1 MSAIHGAEMKQQA
14 THMTDLTMTRRIS
27 TARWIKGV
35 LALLITVLALWG
47 ARDLHV
53 EADVVGALSGNSEGY
68 LAYEAFQQRFQ
79 LGAADEALLVRADDL
94 ADPDAFEAL
103 ENLILDLQFTDGV
116 AEVVSLF
123 SLPAE
128 GTTTPLILAN
138 QDAPLEDRFEA
149 FAQSGPAAGA
159 LVTVARD
166 AALLHV
172 IAVSGAEPGDIAQT
186 LPELIE
192 AAAPL
197 SVAPVGQAEVERQ
210 ISSNLILDQ
219 TLVTPVAVLIC
230 IIVGALILRSIRA
243 VLVCAAP
250 AICGVLWFMGLLGW
264 AGEALDPW
272 LSTLPMLVM
281 VLAFADTLH
290 LFYASREEGGLD
302 KAVHN
307 VMPAAFMTSLT
318 SALALASFGF
328 AGSDSLWGLAVWG
341 PAAVFS
347 GFAAVFLLFPL
358 LSRLIIRGEINHPA
372 GFSYVMR
379 PAQSGLLHPRTMAVV
394 AVVVVI
400 GLIPGVNSTD
410 PDFSISEH
418 IRDDAPLGRDLT
430 FMEEQ
435 GLGSASLFV
444 VIDDTDG
451 EPGLSAEDGAR
462 IATVAAIA
470 LSGPSAATD
479 ADAAPMVPDRFRA
492 DDGLAV
498 ALPVLVP
505 LGNGPERFGAELD
518 RLRSGLEEAGL
529 ADVARL
535 AGQSLLAHE
544 VVPETVDAMRS
555 SFYIALA
562 AISLVVAVSQR
573 SIALAFLATAI
584 SALPMMAIEGVL
596 FLTGRGMTMTAAI
609 ALTVAFGIAVDN
621 TIHYLNRWRRSR
633 GARGTR
639 LGEALGHAGPPMVA
653 STLIM
658 TLGFGA
664 TLLSATASMPQF
676 GVFVI
681 SALWMALIAALWF
694 LPALIRLVR
703 RKEI

>member
-1 MSAIHGAEMKQQA
+1 MG
-14 THMTDLTMTRRIS
+14 L
-27 TARWIKGV
+27 
-35 LALLITVLALWG
+35 LALAITIGALMG
-47 ARDLHV
+47 LRDLRV
-53 EADVVGALSGNSEGY
+53 EADVVSALSGNSEGY
-68 LAYEAFQQRFQ
+68 LAYAVFQDRFT

-94 ADPDAFEAL
+94 ADPVAFEAL

-128 GTTTPLILAN
+128 GSTTPLILAN
-138 QDAPLEDRFEA
+138 DALPLVDRFEI
-149 FAQSGPAAGA
+149 FANAGPAAGA
-159 LVTVARD
+159 LVSADRS

-172 IAVSGAEPGDIAQT
+172 IAVTGAERGDIALA
-186 LPELIE
+186 LPELFE

-197 SVAPVGQAEVERQ
+197 SIAAVGQAEVERQ
-210 ISSNLILDQ
+210 ISANLVRDQ
-219 TLVTPVAVLIC
+219 TLVTPVAVIIC
-230 IIVGALILRSIRA
+230 IIVGAWLLRSVRA
-243 VLVCAAP
+243 VMVCAAP

-264 AGEALDPW
+264 AGQAVDPW
-272 LSTLPMLVM
+272 LATLPMLVM

-328 AGSDSLWGLAVWG
+328 AGSDALWGLAVWG

-347 GFAAVFLLFPL
+347 GFASVCLLFPL
-358 LSRLIIRGEINHPA
+358 LSRLLIRGEINHPA
-372 GFSYVMR
+372 GFSYVMA
-379 PAQSGLLHPRTMAVV
+379 PAQGGLLRPRLMAVL

-418 IRDDAPLGRDLT
+418 IRDDAPLGQDLE
-430 FMEEQ
+430 FMEAE

-451 EPGLSAEDGAR
+451 VPGLSALDGER
-462 IATVAAIA
+462 IASVAAIA
-470 LSGPSAATD
+470 LSGGSATS
-479 ADAAPMVPDRFRA
+479 ADDAPMVPERFRA
-492 DDGLAV
+492 SDGLAV
-498 ALPVLVP
+498 ALPVLLP
-505 LGNGPERFGAELD
+505 LGNSPEHFGAELE
-518 RLRSGLEEAGL
+518 RLHTGLEEAGL
-529 ADVARL
+529 DEVARL

-544 VVPETVDAMRS
+544 VVPETVNAMRS

-562 AISLVVAVSQR
+562 AISLVVALSQR
-573 SIALAFLATAI
+573 SIVLALLATAV

-596 FLTGRGMTMTAAI
+596 FLSGRGMTMTAAI

-621 TIHYLNRWRRSR
+621 TIHYLNRWKRAN
-633 GARGTR
+633 GPKGTR
-639 LGEALGHAGPPMVA
+639 LADALAHAGPPMVA

-681 SALWMALIAALWF
+681 SALWMALIAALLF

>member
-1 MSAIHGAEMKQQA
+1 MTETTA
-14 THMTDLTMTRRIS
+14 TRGIGITRWLR
-27 TARWIKGV
+27 GL
-35 LALLITVLALWG
+35 LALVITFAALWG

-53 EADVVGALSGNSEGY
+53 EADVVSALSGNSEGY
-68 LAYEAFQQRFQ
+68 LAYAAFQDRFQ
-79 LGAADEALLVRADDL
+79 LGAADEALLVRTEDL

-123 SLPAE
+123 SVPAD
-128 GTTTPLILAN
+128 GTTTPLILA
-138 QDAPLEDRFEA
+138 DDTAPLAPRFDA
-149 FAQSGPAAGA
+149 FAQAGPAAAA
-159 LVTVARD
+159 LVSGARD
-166 AALLHV
+166 ATLLHV
-172 IAVSGAEPGDIAQT
+172 IAVPGAARGDIAAA
-186 LPELIE
+186 LPDLVD

-197 SVAPVGQAEVERQ
+197 SVAAVGQAEVERQ
-210 ISSNLILDQ
+210 ISANLIRDQ
-219 TLVTPVAVLIC
+219 MLVTPVAVLIC
-230 IIVGALILRSIRA
+230 ILVGALILRSVRA

-264 AGEALDPW
+264 AGQALDPW
-272 LSTLPMLVM
+272 LATLPMLVM

-302 KAVHN
+302 KAIRN

-328 AGSDSLWGLAVWG
+328 AGSDALWGLAVWG

-347 GFAAVFLLFPL
+347 GFASVFLLFPL
-358 LSRLIIRGEINHPA
+358 LSRLVIRGEIRPPA
-372 GFSYVMR
+372 GFSLVMDR
-379 PAQSGLLHPRTMAVV
+379 AQSGLLHPRMMAVV
-394 AVVVVI
+394 AVIVVI

-410 PDFSISEH
+410 PDFSLSEH
-418 IRDDAPLGRDLT
+418 IRDDSPLGRDLA
-430 FMEEQ
+430 FMEAE

-451 EPGLSAEDGAR
+451 VPGLSVADGSR
-462 IATVAAIA
+462 IAAVAALA
-470 LSGPSAATD
+470 VSGPGSTGGD
-479 ADAAPMVPDRFRA
+479 EVPMVPERFRA
-492 DDGLAV
+492 SDGLAV

-505 LGNGPERFGAELD
+505 LGNGPERFGAELE
-518 RLRSGLEEAGL
+518 RLQTGLQEAGL
-529 ADVARL
+529 EDVARL
-535 AGQSLLAHE
+535 EGQSLLAHE
-544 VVPETVDAMRS
+544 VVPETVDAMRA

-562 AISLVVAVSQR
+562 AISLVVALSQR
-573 SIALAFLATAI
+573 SIALALLATAV

-596 FLTGRGMTMTAAI
+596 YLSGRGMTMTAAI

-621 TIHYLNRWRRSR
+621 TIHYLNRWQRAT
-633 GARGTR
+633 GPRGTR

-703 RKEI
+703 QKEI

>member
-1 MSAIHGAEMKQQA
+1 
-14 THMTDLTMTRRIS
+14 MTDTIVARRIS
-27 TARWIKGV
+27 TTRWLKGL
-35 LALLITVLALWG
+35 LALAITLLALWG

-68 LAYEAFQQRFQ
+68 LAYAAFQDRFQ
-79 LGAADEALLVRADDL
+79 LGAADEALLVRAEDL
-94 ADPDAFEAL
+94 ADPAAFEAL

-128 GTTTPLILAN
+128 GSTTPLILAN
-138 QDAPLEDRFEA
+138 EDTPLADRFAA
-149 FAQSGPAAGA
+149 FAAAGPAAGA
-159 LVTVARD
+159 LVTEGRD

-172 IAVSGAEPGDIAQT
+172 IAVTDAAPGDIAT
-186 LPELIE
+186 ALPPLIE

-347 GFAAVFLLFPL
+347 GFAAVYLLFPL
-358 LSRLIIRGEINHPA
+358 LSRLIIRKEINHPA
-372 GFSYVMR
+372 GFSYVMG
-379 PAQSGLLHPRTMAVV
+379 PAQSGLRHPRTMAVV

-430 FMEEQ
+430 FMEEE

-451 EPGLSAEDGAR
+451 DPGLSPADGDR
-462 IATVAAIA
+462 IATVASLAI
-470 LSGPSAATD
+470 SGPGTTSDDATP
-479 ADAAPMVPDRFRA
+479 AVPERFRA
-492 DDGLAV
+492 EDGLAV

-505 LGNGPERFGAELD
+505 LGNGPERFEAELD
-518 RLRSGLEEAGL
+518 RLRAGIEEAGL
-529 ADVARL
+529 SDVARL
-535 AGQSLLAHE
+535 EGQSLLAHE

-562 AISLVVAVSQR
+562 AISLVVALSQR
-573 SIALAFLATAI
+573 SIALALLATAI

-596 FLTGRGMTMTAAI
+596 YLSGRGMTMTAAI

-621 TIHYLNRWRRSR
+621 TIHYLNRWRRSN
-633 GARGTR
+633 GPKGTR

>member
-1 MSAIHGAEMKQQA
+1 
-14 THMTDLTMTRRIS
+14 MTDTTAGRRIS
-27 TARWIKGV
+27 TGRWLMG
-35 LALLITVLALWG
+35 LLAALLSVVAVIG
-47 ARDLHV
+47 ARDLQV
-53 EADVVGALSGNSEGY
+53 EADVVSALSGNSEGY
-68 LAYEAFQQRFQ
+68 LAYAAFRERFM
-79 LGAADEALLVRADDL
+79 LGAADEALLIRADDL
-94 ADPDAFEAL
+94 ADPAAFEAL
-103 ENLILDLQFTDGV
+103 ENLILDLQFTDDV

-128 GTTTPLILAN
+128 GTSTPLILADP
-138 QDAPLEDRFEA
+138 DAPLVDRFET
-149 FAQSGPAAGA
+149 FAAAGPAAGA
-159 LVTVARD
+159 LVSADRSAT
-166 AALLHV
+166 LLHV
-172 IAVSGAEPGDIAQT
+172 IAPAGGTPGDIFNA
-186 LPELIE
+186 LPDLVE

-197 SVAPVGQAEVERQ
+197 SVDAVGQAEVERQ
-210 ISSNLILDQ
+210 ISANLIRDQ
-219 TLVTPVAVLIC
+219 TVVMPIAVMIC

-250 AICGVLWFMGLLGW
+250 ALCGVLWFMGLLGW
-264 AGEALDPW
+264 AGQALDPW
-272 LSTLPMLVM
+272 LATLPMLVM

-302 KAVHN
+302 KAVRN

-328 AGSDSLWGLAVWG
+328 AGSDALWGLAVWG

-347 GFAAVFLLFPL
+347 GFASVCLLFPL
-358 LSRLIIRGEINHPA
+358 LSRLLIRGEIKHPA

-379 PAQSGLLHPRTMAVV
+379 PAQGGLLRPRLMAVL
-394 AVVVVI
+394 AVIVVL

-410 PDFSISEH
+410 PDFSLSEH
-418 IRDDAPLGRDLT
+418 IRDDSRLGIDLA
-430 FMEEQ
+430 FMEAE

-451 EPGLSAEDGAR
+451 EPGLSPADGAR
-462 IATVAAIA
+462 IATVAGIA
-470 LSGPSAATD
+470 MSGTGDVPPSD
-479 ADAAPMVPDRFRA
+479 EAPMVPERFRA
-492 DDGLAV
+492 GDGLAV

-505 LGNGPERFGAELD
+505 LGNTPERFGVEID
-518 RLRSGLEEAGL
+518 RLRSGLEDAGL
-529 ADVARL
+529 DDVAAL

-555 SFYIALA
+555 SFYLALA
-562 AISLVVAVSQR
+562 AISLVVALSQR
-573 SIALAFLATAI
+573 SIVLALLATAI

-596 FLTGRGMTMTAAI
+596 FLSGRGMTMTAAI

-621 TIHYLNRWRRSR
+621 TIHYLNRWKLAN
-633 GARGTR
+633 GPRGTR
-639 LGEALGHAGPPMVA
+639 LGVALAHAGPPMVA

-681 SALWMALIAALWF
+681 SALWMALFAALAF

>member
-1 MSAIHGAEMKQQA
+1 MMPASDNRRVHMADTTGEGAISDKRWLMGALAVVLSA
-14 THMTDLTMTRRIS
+14 
-27 TARWIKGV
+27 
-35 LALLITVLALWG
+35 LALFG

-68 LAYEAFQQRFQ
+68 LAYAAFQDRFA
-79 LGAADEALLVRADDL
+79 LGRADEALLIRADDL
-94 ADPDAFEAL
+94 ADPTAFEAL

-123 SLPAE
+123 SLPAD
-128 GTTTPLILAN
+128 GTTTPLILS
-138 QDAPLEDRFEA
+138 DPVAPLVDRFEA
-149 FAQSGPAAGA
+149 FAAAGPASGA
-159 LVTVARD
+159 LVTADRS

-172 IAVSGAEPGDIAQT
+172 IAVSDGAPGDIAAA
-186 LPELIE
+186 LPELVE

-197 SVAPVGQAEVERQ
+197 SVEAVGQAEVERQ
-210 ISSNLILDQ
+210 ISANLIRDQ
-219 TLVTPVAVLIC
+219 TMVLPVAVLIC
-230 IIVGALILRSIRA
+230 ILVGALILRSIRA

-250 AICGVLWFMGLLGW
+250 AICGVLWFMGILGW
-264 AGEALDPW
+264 AGHALDPW
-272 LSTLPMLVM
+272 LATLPMLVM

-290 LFYASREEGGLD
+290 LFYASREEGGLER
-302 KAVHN
+302 AVRH

-328 AGSDSLWGLAVWG
+328 AGSDALWGLAVWG
-341 PAAVFS
+341 PIAVFS
-347 GFAAVFLLFPL
+347 GFASVCILFPL
-358 LSRLIIRGEINHPA
+358 LSRLLIKGEIPSPA
-372 GFSYVMR
+372 GFSYVMI
-379 PAQSGLLHPRTMAVV
+379 PAQGGLLRPRLMAVL

-410 PDFSISEH
+410 PDFSLSEH
-418 IRDDAPLGRDLT
+418 IREDSRLGRDLT
-430 FMEEQ
+430 FMEAE

-451 EPGLSAEDGAR
+451 EPGLSEGDGAR
-462 IATVAAIA
+462 IAQVANIA
-470 LSGPSAATD
+470 LSGSGTPSS
-479 ADAAPMVPDRFRA
+479 DAAPQVPERFRA

-505 LGNGPERFGAELD
+505 LGNGPEQFGAELE
-518 RLRSGLEEAGL
+518 RLEAGLEEAEL
-529 ADVARL
+529 DDVARL

-573 SIALAFLATAI
+573 SLMLAVLATAI

-596 FLTGRGMTMTAAI
+596 FLSGRGMTMTAAI

-621 TIHYLNRWRRSR
+621 TIHYLNRWRHSN
-633 GARGTR
+633 GPRGTR
-639 LGEALGHAGPPMVA
+639 LGDALAHSGPPMVA

>member
-1 MSAIHGAEMKQQA
+1 
-14 THMTDLTMTRRIS
+14 MTDITVARGIS
-27 TARWIKGV
+27 TARWVKGL
-35 LALLITVLALWG
+35 LALVITVLALWG

-53 EADVVGALSGNSEGY
+53 EADVVSALSGNSEGY
-68 LAYEAFQQRFQ
+68 LAYAAFQDRFQ

-94 ADPDAFEAL
+94 ADPEAFEAL

-128 GTTTPLILAN
+128 GTTTPLILA
-138 QDAPLEDRFEA
+138 DDTAPLEQRFDT
-149 FAQSGPAAGA
+149 FAQAGPAAGA
-159 LVTVARD
+159 LVTAERN

-172 IAVSGAEPGDIAQT
+172 IAVPGAERGEIASA
-186 LPELIE
+186 LPDLI
-192 AAAPL
+192 ATAAPL
-197 SVAPVGQAEVERQ
+197 SVAAVGQAEVERQ
-210 ISSNLILDQ
+210 ISENLIRDQ

-230 IIVGALILRSIRA
+230 IFVGAWILRSIRA

-328 AGSDSLWGLAVWG
+328 AGSDALWGLAVWG

-347 GFAAVFLLFPL
+347 GFASVFLLFPL
-358 LSRLIIRGEINHPA
+358 LSRLLIRGEVNHPA

-410 PDFSISEH
+410 PDFSLSEH
-418 IRDDAPLGRDLT
+418 IRDDSPLGHDLS
-430 FMEEQ
+430 FMEDE

-444 VIDDTDG
+444 VVDDTDG
-451 EPGLSAEDGAR
+451 EPGLSATDGDR
-462 IATVAAIA
+462 IATVAGLT
-470 LSGPSAATD
+470 LSGRNSIETD
-479 ADAAPMVPDRFRA
+479 EAPMVPERFRA

-505 LGNGPERFGAELD
+505 LGNGPERFGAELE
-518 RLRSGLEEAGL
+518 RLQSGLEDAGL
-529 ADVARL
+529 EDVARL

-562 AISLVVAVSQR
+562 AISFVVALSQR

-596 FLTGRGMTMTAAI
+596 FLSGRGMTMTAAI

-621 TIHYLNRWRRSR
+621 TIHYLNRWKHSK
-633 GARGTR
+633 GPRGTR

-703 RKEI
+703 QKEI

>member
-1 MSAIHGAEMKQQA
+1 MADTMSVRG
-14 THMTDLTMTRRIS
+14 IS
-27 TARWIKGV
+27 ASRWLMGL
-35 LALLITVLALWG
+35 LAALITVFALLG

-68 LAYEAFQQRFQ
+68 LAYAAFQDRFM
-79 LGAADEALLVRADDL
+79 LGAADEALLIRADDL
-94 ADPDAFEAL
+94 ADPEAFEAL

-128 GTTTPLILAN
+128 GSTTPLILA
-138 QDAPLEDRFEA
+138 DDEAPLIERFDA

-159 LVTVARD
+159 LVSADRS

-172 IAVSGAEPGDIAQT
+172 IAVPNAEPGAIAT
-186 LPELIE
+186 ALPELVE

-197 SVAPVGQAEVERQ
+197 SVNAVGQAEVERQ
-210 ISSNLILDQ
+210 ISANLIRDQ
-219 TLVTPVAVLIC
+219 TLVTPVAVIIC
-230 IIVGALILRSIRA
+230 ILVGALILRSVRA
-243 VLVCAAP
+243 VMVCALP
-250 AICGVLWFMGLLGW
+250 AICGVLWFMGILGW

-272 LSTLPMLVM
+272 LATLPMLVM

-302 KAVHN
+302 NAVRN
-307 VMPAAFMTSLT
+307 VMPAAFMTTLT

-328 AGSDSLWGLAVWG
+328 AGSDALWGLAIWG
-341 PAAVFS
+341 PTAVFC
-347 GFAAVFLLFPL
+347 GFASVFLLFPI
-358 LSRLIIRGEINHPA
+358 LSRVLMRGEIKHPA
-372 GFSYVMR
+372 GFSYVMA
-379 PAQSGLLHPRTMAVV
+379 PAQAGLLRPRLMAIL
-394 AVVVVI
+394 AVMVVI

-410 PDFSISEH
+410 PDFSLSEH
-418 IRDDAPLGRDLT
+418 IRNDSRLGHDLA
-430 FMEEQ
+430 FMEEE

-444 VIDDTDG
+444 VINDTDG
-451 EPGLSAEDGAR
+451 EPGLSPADGER
-462 IATVAAIA
+462 IATVAGIV
-470 LSGPSAATD
+470 LSGASAT
-479 ADAAPMVPDRFRA
+479 APDESPVVPERFRA
-492 DDGLAV
+492 NDGLSV

-518 RLRSGLEEAGL
+518 RLHTGLEAAGL
-529 ADVARL
+529 EDVATL

-562 AISLVVAVSQR
+562 AISLVVALSQR
-573 SIALAFLATAI
+573 SLSLALLATAI

-596 FLTGRGMTMTAAI
+596 FLSGRGMTMTAAI

-621 TIHYLNRWRRSR
+621 TIHYLNRWKLAKLR
-633 GARGTR
+633 GAPRGTR

-681 SALWMALIAALWF
+681 SALWMALMAALGF

>member
-1 MSAIHGAEMKQQA
+1 
-14 THMTDLTMTRRIS
+14 MTDAKSARRIS
-27 TARWIKGV
+27 TARWLRGL
-35 LALLITVLALWG
+35 LALAITLLALWG
-47 ARDLHV
+47 IRSLEV
-53 EADVVGALSGNSEGY
+53 EADVISALSGNSEGY
-68 LAYEAFQQRFQ
+68 LAYEAFQERFE

-94 ADPDAFEAL
+94 AEPEAFAAL
-103 ENLILDLQFTDGV
+103 EDLILDLQFTDGV
-116 AEVVSLF
+116 SEVVSLF

-128 GTTTPLILAN
+128 GTTTPLILA
-138 QDAPLEDRFEA
+138 DDTAPLAERFET
-149 FAQSGPAAGA
+149 FAEAGPAAGA
-159 LVTVARD
+159 LVSSTRD

-172 IAVSGAEPGDIAQT
+172 IAVQGAERGDIASA
-186 LPELIE
+186 LPALIE

-197 SVAPVGQAEVERQ
+197 DVAAVGQAEVERQ
-210 ISSNLILDQ
+210 ISANLLRDQ
-219 TLVTPVAVLIC
+219 MLVTPVAVLIC
-230 IIVGALILRSIRA
+230 IIVAALILRSVRA
-243 VLVCAAP
+243 VAVCAPP
-250 AICGVLWFMGLLGW
+250 AICGVLWFLGLLGW
-264 AGEALDPW
+264 AGHALDPW
-272 LSTLPMLVM
+272 LATLPMLVM

-290 LFYASREEGGLD
+290 LFYASREEGGLE

-328 AGSDSLWGLAVWG
+328 AGSDALWGLAVWG

-347 GFAAVFLLFPL
+347 GFVAVYLLFPL
-358 LSRLIIRGEINHPA
+358 LSRLLIRGEINHPA
-372 GFSYVMR
+372 GFSLVMA
-379 PAQSGLLHPRTMAVV
+379 PAQSGLRHPRTMAVI
-394 AVVVVI
+394 ALAVVI
-400 GLIPGVNSTD
+400 GLIPGVDSTE
-410 PDFSISEH
+410 PDFSLSEH
-418 IRDDAPLGRDLT
+418 IRDDSPLGHDLQ
-430 FMEEQ
+430 FMEEE

-444 VIDDTDG
+444 MIDDADG
-451 EPGLSAEDGAR
+451 SPGLSPEDGNR
-462 IATVAAIA
+462 IARVASLA
-470 LSGPSAATD
+470 LSGPSAVDDDET
-479 ADAAPMVPDRFRA
+479 PMVPERFRA

-505 LGNGPERFGAELD
+505 LGNGPERFGAELE
-518 RLRSGLEEAGL
+518 RLQTGLEEAEL
-529 ADVARL
+529 DSVARL

-562 AISLVVAVSQR
+562 AITLVVAISQR
-573 SIALAFLATAI
+573 SLPLAVLATAV

-596 FLTGRGMTMTAAI
+596 YLSGRGMTMTAAI

-621 TIHYLNRWRRSR
+621 TIHYLNRWKRSN
-633 GARGTR
+633 GPRGTR
-639 LGEALGHAGPPMVA
+639 LGEALGFAGPPMVA

-676 GVFVI
+676 GLFVI
-681 SALWMALIAALWF
+681 SALWMALVAALWF

>member
-1 MSAIHGAEMKQQA
+1 MAPSWNNRRP
-14 THMTDLTMTRRIS
+14 HMTETTVARGIS
-27 TARWIKGV
+27 TTRWLKGL
-35 LALLITVLALWG
+35 LALVITLMALWG

-53 EADVVGALSGNSEGY
+53 EADVVSALSGNSEGY
-68 LAYEAFQQRFQ
+68 LAYAAFQDRFQ

-94 ADPDAFEAL
+94 ADPAAFEAL

-128 GTTTPLILAN
+128 GTTTPLILAD
-138 QDAPLEDRFEA
+138 QDASLEDRFA
-149 FAQSGPAAGA
+149 TFAQAGPAAGA
-159 LVTVARD
+159 LVSSARD

-172 IAVSGAEPGDIAQT
+172 IAVPDAERGDIANA
-186 LPELIE
+186 LPALFE

-197 SVAPVGQAEVERQ
+197 SVAAVGQAEVERQ
-210 ISSNLILDQ
+210 ISANLIRDQ

-230 IIVGALILRSIRA
+230 ILVGALILRSIRA
-243 VLVCAAP
+243 VMVCAAP
-250 AICGVLWFMGLLGW
+250 AICGVLWFMGILGW
-264 AGEALDPW
+264 AGQALDPW
-272 LSTLPMLVM
+272 LATLPMLVM

-328 AGSDSLWGLAVWG
+328 AGSDALWGLAVWG

-358 LSRLIIRGEINHPA
+358 LSRLLIRGEVNHPA

-394 AVVVVI
+394 AVVVVL

-410 PDFSISEH
+410 PDFSLSEH
-418 IRDDAPLGRDLT
+418 IRDDAPLGRDLM
-430 FMEEQ
+430 FMEDE

-451 EPGLSAEDGAR
+451 TPGLSPEDGER
-462 IATVAAIA
+462 IATVAALA
-470 LSGPSAATD
+470 LSGSSGTASD
-479 ADAAPMVPDRFRA
+479 DAPMVPERFQA

-505 LGNGPERFGAELD
+505 LGNGPERFDAELE
-518 RLRSGLEEAGL
+518 RLRTGIEEAGL
-529 ADVARL
+529 SDVARL

-562 AISLVVAVSQR
+562 AISLVVAISQR
-573 SIALAFLATAI
+573 SILLALLATAI

-596 FLTGRGMTMTAAI
+596 YLSGRGMTMTAAI

-621 TIHYLNRWRRSR
+621 TIHYLNRWQRSN
-633 GARGTR
+633 GAPGTK

-703 RKEI
+703 QKEI

>member
-1 MSAIHGAEMKQQA
+1 
-14 THMTDLTMTRRIS
+14 MTDTTVARGIS
-27 TARWIKGV
+27 AGRWLKGL
-35 LALLITVLALWG
+35 LALAITLLSVWG
-47 ARDLHV
+47 IRSLQV
-53 EADVVGALSGNSEGY
+53 ESDVISALSGNSDGY
-68 LAYEAFQQRFQ
+68 LAYEAFQNRFH
-79 LGAADEALLVRADDL
+79 LGAADEAMLVRAPDL
-94 ADPDAFEAL
+94 ADPAAFEAL

-128 GTTTPLILAN
+128 GTSTPLILA
-138 QDAPLEDRFEA
+138 DDSAPLEDRFA
-149 FAQSGPAAGA
+149 SFIGSGPAASA
-159 LVTVARD
+159 LVSSARD

-172 IAVSGAEPGDIAQT
+172 ISVPDAQPGDIAT
-186 LPELIE
+186 MLPQLI
-192 AAAPL
+192 ADAAPL
-197 SVAPVGQAEVERQ
+197 DVAAVGQAEVERQ
-210 ISSNLILDQ
+210 ISANLLRDQ

-230 IIVGALILRSIRA
+230 IIVGAIILRSVRA

-250 AICGVLWFMGLLGW
+250 AICGVLWFMGFLGW
-264 AGEALDPW
+264 AGHALDPW
-272 LSTLPMLVM
+272 LATLPMLVM

-290 LFYASREEGGLD
+290 LFYASREEGGLE
-302 KAVHN
+302 KAVRN

-328 AGSDSLWGLAVWG
+328 AGSDALWGLAVWG
-341 PAAVFS
+341 PVAVFS
-347 GFAAVFLLFPL
+347 GFASVYLLFPL
-358 LSRLIIRGEINHPA
+358 LSRLFIRGEINHPA
-372 GFSYVMR
+372 GFSMVMA
-379 PAQSGLLHPRTMAVV
+379 PAQSGLRHPRLMAVLAL
-394 AVVVVI
+394 AVVV

-410 PDFSISEH
+410 TDFSLSEH
-418 IRDDAPLGRDLT
+418 IRDDSPLGHDLI
-430 FMEEQ
+430 FMEDE

-444 VIDDTDG
+444 VVEDTDG
-451 EPGLSAEDGAR
+451 EPGLSADDAPR
-462 IATVAAIA
+462 IAAAAALA
-470 LSGPSAATD
+470 LSGPDVAVGD
-479 ADAAPMVPDRFRA
+479 EAPLVPERFRA
-492 DDGLAV
+492 SDDLAV

-518 RLRSGLEEAGL
+518 RLRSGIEDAGL
-529 ADVARL
+529 SDTARL

-562 AISLVVAVSQR
+562 AITLVVALSQR
-573 SIALAFLATAI
+573 TIILAVLATAV

-596 FLTGRGMTMTAAI
+596 YLSGRGMTMTAAI

-621 TIHYLNRWRRSR
+621 TIHYLNRWKRSK
-633 GARGTR
+633 GPRGTR

-681 SALWMALIAALWF
+681 SALWMALVAALWF

-703 RKEI
+703 RKET

>member
-1 MSAIHGAEMKQQA
+1 MTETTGARK
-14 THMTDLTMTRRIS
+14 IS
-27 TARWIKGV
+27 TARWLKGL
-35 LALLITVLALWG
+35 LALAITLFALWG

-53 EADVVGALSGNSEGY
+53 EADVVGALSGNSDGY
-68 LAYEAFQQRFQ
+68 LAYAAFQERFQ
-79 LGAADEALLVRADDL
+79 LGTADEALLVRADDL
-94 ADPDAFEAL
+94 ADPVAFEAL

-128 GTTTPLILAN
+128 GTTTPLILAD
-138 QDAPLEDRFEA
+138 QDAPLEERFEA
-149 FAQSGPAAGA
+149 FAAAGPAAGA
-159 LVTVARD
+159 LVSEARD

-172 IAVSGAEPGDIAQT
+172 IAVSGTEPGTIAAG
-186 LPELIE
+186 LPDLVE

-197 SVAPVGQAEVERQ
+197 NVAAVGQAEVERQ
-210 ISSNLILDQ
+210 ISRNLILDQ

-230 IIVGALILRSIRA
+230 IIVGALILRSVRA
-243 VLVCAAP
+243 VMVCAAP

-302 KAVHN
+302 KAVTN

-328 AGSDSLWGLAVWG
+328 AGSDALWGLAVWG
-341 PAAVFS
+341 PTAVFS
-347 GFAAVFLLFPL
+347 GFAAVYLLFPL
-358 LSRLIIRGEINHPA
+358 LSRLLIRGEVKHPA

-379 PAQSGLLHPRTMAVV
+379 PAQSGLLHPRAMAVV

-410 PDFSISEH
+410 PDFSLSEH
-418 IRDDAPLGRDLT
+418 IRDDSPLGHDLA
-430 FMEEQ
+430 FMEDE

-444 VIDDTDG
+444 VVDDTDG
-451 EPGLSAEDGAR
+451 EPGLSAEDGPR
-462 IATVAAIA
+462 IAEVASIA
-470 LSGPSAATD
+470 LSGGSPTASDD
-479 ADAAPMVPDRFRA
+479 APLVPERFRA
-492 DDGLAV
+492 ADGLAV

-518 RLRSGLEEAGL
+518 RLRAGLDEAGL
-529 ADVARL
+529 SDVARL
-535 AGQSLLAHE
+535 DGQSLLAHE

-573 SIALAFLATAI
+573 SILLAILATAI

-596 FLTGRGMTMTAAI
+596 HLTGRGMTMTAAI

-621 TIHYLNRWRRSR
+621 TIHYLNRWKRSN
-633 GARGTR
+633 GPRGTR

-703 RKEI
+703 QQEI

>member
-1 MSAIHGAEMKQQA
+1 
-14 THMTDLTMTRRIS
+14 MTDITAGRRIS
-27 TARWIKGV
+27 SGRWLMGLLAAVLTA
-35 LALLITVLALWG
+35 LALYG

-53 EADVVGALSGNSEGY
+53 EADVVSALSGNSEGY
-68 LAYEAFQQRFQ
+68 LAYAAFQDRFM

-94 ADPDAFEAL
+94 ADPLAFEAL

-123 SLPAE
+123 SLPSE
-128 GTTTPLILAN
+128 GSTTPLILADP
-138 QDAPLEDRFEA
+138 DASLADRFAA
-149 FAQSGPAAGA
+149 FAAAGPAASA
-159 LVTVARD
+159 LVSADRS

-172 IAVSGAEPGDIAQT
+172 IAPQGGTPGHIALA
-186 LPELIE
+186 LPELVE

-197 SVAPVGQAEVERQ
+197 SVQAVGQAEVERQ
-210 ISSNLILDQ
+210 ISANLIRDQ
-219 TLVTPVAVLIC
+219 TMVMPIAVMIC

-250 AICGVLWFMGLLGW
+250 AIVGVLWFMGLLGW
-264 AGEALDPW
+264 AGHALDPW
-272 LSTLPMLVM
+272 LATLPMLVM

-302 KAVHN
+302 NAVRN

-328 AGSDSLWGLAVWG
+328 AGSDALWGLAIWG

-347 GFAAVFLLFPL
+347 GFASVCLLFPL
-358 LSRLIIRGEINHPA
+358 LSRLLIKGEVNHPA

-379 PAQSGLLHPRTMAVV
+379 PAQGGLLRPRLMAVLSV
-394 AVVVVI
+394 IVVF

-418 IRDDAPLGRDLT
+418 IREDSRLGADLAY
-430 FMEEQ
+430 MEEQ

-451 EPGLSAEDGAR
+451 EPGLSAEDGPR
-462 IATVAAIA
+462 IAEVAGIA
-470 LSGPSAATD
+470 LSGTGAPAS
-479 ADAAPMVPDRFRA
+479 DAAPMVPERFRA
-492 DDGLAV
+492 GDGLAV

-505 LGNGPERFGAELD
+505 LGNTPERFGAELD
-518 RLRSGLEEAGL
+518 RLQSGLDDAGL
-529 ADVARL
+529 QDVARL

-555 SFYIALA
+555 SFYLALA
-562 AISLVVAVSQR
+562 AISLVVALSQR
-573 SIALAFLATAI
+573 SLVLALLATAI

-596 FLTGRGMTMTAAI
+596 FLSGRGMTMTAAI

-621 TIHYLNRWRRSR
+621 TIHYLNRWKIAKIQ
-633 GARGTR
+633 GVPRGTR
-639 LGEALGHAGPPMVA
+639 LGEALGNAGPPMVA

-676 GVFVI
+676 GLFVI
-681 SALWMALIAALWF
+681 SALWMALFAALAF

-703 RKEI
+703 RKEV

>member
-1 MSAIHGAEMKQQA
+1 
-14 THMTDLTMTRRIS
+14 MTDTTAAQRIS
-27 TARWIKGV
+27 TGRWLLGLLSVAITIA
-35 LALLITVLALWG
+35 ALLGVRNLQ
-47 ARDLHV
+47 V

-68 LAYEAFQQRFQ
+68 LAYAAFQDRFM

-94 ADPDAFEAL
+94 ADPEAFEAL

-123 SLPAE
+123 SVPAE
-128 GTTTPLILAN
+128 GATTPLILS
-138 QDAPLEDRFEA
+138 DDTLPLAERFEI
-149 FAQSGPAAGA
+149 FAEAGPAAGA
-159 LVTVARD
+159 LVSTDRS

-172 IAVSGAEPGDIAQT
+172 IAVNGAERGEIAAA
-186 LPELIE
+186 LPELFE

-197 SVAPVGQAEVERQ
+197 SVAAVGQAEVERQ
-210 ISSNLILDQ
+210 ISVNLIRDQ
-219 TLVTPVAVLIC
+219 TLVTPVAVIIC
-230 IIVGALILRSIRA
+230 IIVGAWLLRSVRA
-243 VLVCAAP
+243 VMVCAAP

-264 AGEALDPW
+264 AGQALDPW
-272 LSTLPMLVM
+272 LATLPMLVM

-328 AGSDSLWGLAVWG
+328 AGSDALWGLAVWG

-347 GFAAVFLLFPL
+347 GFAAVCLLFPL
-358 LSRLIIRGEINHPA
+358 LSRLLIRGEINHPA
-372 GFSYVMR
+372 GFSYVMA
-379 PAQSGLLHPRTMAVV
+379 PAQGGLLRPRLMAVL

-418 IRDDAPLGRDLT
+418 IRDDAPLGQDLA
-430 FMEEQ
+430 FMEAE

-451 EPGLSAEDGAR
+451 EPGLSPQDGER
-462 IATVAAIA
+462 IATVASLA
-470 LSGPSAATD
+470 LSGGSAT
-479 ADAAPMVPDRFRA
+479 ADDDAPMVPERFRA
-492 DDGLAV
+492 SDGLAV
-498 ALPVLVP
+498 ALPVLLP
-505 LGNGPERFGAELD
+505 LGNGPERFGAELE
-518 RLRSGLEEAGL
+518 RLQTGLDDAGL
-529 ADVARL
+529 DDVARL

-562 AISLVVAVSQR
+562 AISLVVALSQR
-573 SIALAFLATAI
+573 SLALALLATAV

-596 FLTGRGMTMTAAI
+596 FLSGRGMTMTAAI

-621 TIHYLNRWRRSR
+621 TIHYLNRWKRAN
-633 GARGTR
+633 GPKGTR
-639 LGEALGHAGPPMVA
+639 LGDALAHAGPPMVA

-681 SALWMALIAALWF
+681 SALWMALIAALLF

>member
-1 MSAIHGAEMKQQA
+1 
-14 THMTDLTMTRRIS
+14 MTDTTVARGIS
-27 TARWIKGV
+27 TGRWLKGV
-35 LALLITVLALWG
+35 LALLITILALWG

-53 EADVVGALSGNSEGY
+53 EADVVSALSGNSEGY
-68 LAYEAFQQRFQ
+68 LAYAAFQERFQ

-94 ADPDAFEAL
+94 ADPAAFEAL

-128 GTTTPLILAN
+128 GSTTPLILA
-138 QDAPLEDRFEA
+138 DDTAPLEERFA
-149 FAQSGPAAGA
+149 TFAQAGPAAGA
-159 LVTVARD
+159 LVTEARD

-172 IAVSGAEPGDIAQT
+172 IAVPGAVRGDIAGA
-186 LPELIE
+186 LPELFE

-197 SVAPVGQAEVERQ
+197 SVAAVGQAEVERQ
-210 ISSNLILDQ
+210 ISDNLIRDQ

-230 IIVGALILRSIRA
+230 ILVGALILRSVRA

-328 AGSDSLWGLAVWG
+328 AGSDALWGLAVWG

-347 GFAAVFLLFPL
+347 GFASVYLLFPL
-358 LSRLIIRGEINHPA
+358 LSRLIIRGEVNHPA
-372 GFSYVMR
+372 GFSHVMR

-394 AVVVVI
+394 AVVVVL

-410 PDFSISEH
+410 PDFSLSEH
-418 IRDDAPLGRDLT
+418 IREDAPLGRDLS

-451 EPGLSAEDGAR
+451 EPGLTAADSER
-462 IATVAAIA
+462 IATVAALA
-470 LSGPSAATD
+470 LSGPNTTAGD
-479 ADAAPMVPDRFRA
+479 DAPMVPERFRA
-492 DDGLAV
+492 EDGLAV

-505 LGNGPERFGAELD
+505 LGNGPERFGAELE
-518 RLRSGLEEAGL
+518 RLQTGIEEAGL
-529 ADVARL
+529 EDVARL

-562 AISLVVAVSQR
+562 AISLVVALSQR
-573 SIALAFLATAI
+573 SVALALLATAV

-596 FLTGRGMTMTAAI
+596 YLSGRGMTMTAAI

-621 TIHYLNRWRRSR
+621 TIHYLNRWKRSN
-633 GARGTR
+633 GPRGTR